1 MPALAQITSSP
12 YSKFGYGMLGDGA
25 TSAQRQMGG
34 SGYAMRSGRQINAM
48 NPASYAAMDSL
59 TFLFDIGADLTL
71 FWRKD
76 DAGSDRNWGGGI
88 DYVTLQAPLSRSVGV
103 SAGLLP
109 YSSVGYAFGSPIDNG
124 TSSYQGIGG
133 INQLYLG
140 VAWMPIR
147 GLSVGLNA
155 SYLFGCITNDVYAY
169 SSQGQ
174 NAIFEQL
181 MEVDDFHFRFGLLY
195 TAPLTRRDA
204 LTVGVTYDPGKDL
217 LGKTYILRSLQGSS
231 AAPDTVAPGVMRLR
245 HRFSLASS
253 YGAGLAYDRD
263 GGRIHAEADFTYQP
277 WSKAKYTQIDNF
289 ASTTLADRWKVSA
302 GVSFIPDPRGGYFK
316 RVTYRAGA
324 FYNRDYVTIASNHVR
339 DYGASVGIGLPAMS
353 SKTVVNLGLEYRN
366 RCASPLPLLKEQY
379 FNITLGVNFNQLWFY
394 RNKLR

>member
-155 SYLFGCITNDVYAY
+155 
-169 SSQGQ
+169 
-174 NAIFEQL
+174 
-181 MEVDDFHFRFGLLY
+181 
-195 TAPLTRRDA
+195 
-204 LTVGVTYDPGKDL
+204 
-217 LGKTYILRSLQGSS
+217 
-231 AAPDTVAPGVMRLR
+231 
-245 HRFSLASS
+245 
-253 YGAGLAYDRD
+253 
-263 GGRIHAEADFTYQP
+263 
-277 WSKAKYTQIDNF
+277 
-289 ASTTLADRWKVSA
+289 
-302 GVSFIPDPRGGYFK
+302 
-316 RVTYRAGA
+316 
-324 FYNRDYVTIASNHVR
+324 
-339 DYGASVGIGLPAMS
+339 
-353 SKTVVNLGLEYRN
+353 
-366 RCASPLPLLKEQY
+366 
-379 FNITLGVNFNQLWFY
+379 
-394 RNKLR
+394 